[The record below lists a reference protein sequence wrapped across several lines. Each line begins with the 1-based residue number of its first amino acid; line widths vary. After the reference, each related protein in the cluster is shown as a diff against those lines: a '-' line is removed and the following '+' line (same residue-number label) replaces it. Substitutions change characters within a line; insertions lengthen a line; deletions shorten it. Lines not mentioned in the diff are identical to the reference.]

1 MSSIKQT
8 GTAADPKYQ
17 IDYTSP
23 GLTIAPGAT
32 ASSTSR
38 LFAGAKIAR
47 VIDDYEKKYG
57 IEKFDLTI
65 DWGWFWFFTKPLFW
79 LLEWLYAQIG
89 NFGVAILIL
98 TVIVK
103 AVFFP
108 LANKSYAAMSK
119 MKALQPEME
128 KLKQRYGED
137 RQRMNQELMQ
147 LYRRE
152 KVNPAAGCLPIVVQI
167 PVFFALYKVL
177 YTTIEMRHQ
186 PFFGW
191 IKDLSAP
198 DPLTILTGFG
208 LFHWDVPQFLHF
220 FNIGLWPHDHGRDD
234 VPAAEA
240 EPGADRSGAGARV
253 PVPADPVHLHDGPFA
268 AGLVIYWAWSNTLS
282 IAQQYTIMRRHG
294 TLRGAKRQAGGRR
307 SAGAGARRRW
317 RWRRVQEGRQ
327 GFVQEGLMDDQDTR
341 GRTPAEIE
349 AARKLF
355 AGTCEFIAGAASFES
370 LPVIALPEVAFAG
383 RSNVGKSSLVNAL
396 TGRRTL
402 ARVSASPGATRQ
414 INFFDLAGRF
424 TLVDLPGYGFARVS
438 KSTKE
443 IWQDLASAYLRG
455 RPTLK
460 RVCLLIDSRHGVKD
474 SDHETM
480 KNLDKAAVSYQL
492 VLTKT
497 DRLRAADVPRAIAA
511 AAAAI
516 RKHGAAH
523 PDVLPT
529 SSETG
534 FGIAE
539 LRAEIAAA
547 ATG

>member
-1 MSSIKQT
+1 
-8 GTAADPKYQ
+8 
-17 IDYTSP
+17 
-23 GLTIAPGAT
+23 
-32 ASSTSR
+32 
-38 LFAGAKIAR
+38 
-47 VIDDYEKKYG
+47 
-57 IEKFDLTI
+57 
-65 DWGWFWFFTKPLFW
+65 
-79 LLEWLYAQIG
+79 
-89 NFGVAILIL
+89 
-98 TVIVK
+98 
-103 AVFFP
+103 
-108 LANKSYAAMSK
+108 
-119 MKALQPEME
+119 
-128 KLKQRYGED
+128 
-137 RQRMNQELMQ
+137 
-147 LYRRE
+147 
-152 KVNPAAGCLPIVVQI
+152 
-167 PVFFALYKVL
+167 
-177 YTTIEMRHQ
+177 
-186 PFFGW
+186 
-191 IKDLSAP
+191 
-198 DPLTILTGFG
+198 
-208 LFHWDVPQFLHF
+208 
-220 FNIGLWPHDHGRDD
+220 
-234 VPAAEA
+234 
-240 EPGADRSGAGARV
+240 
-253 PVPADPVHLHDGPFA
+253 
-268 AGLVIYWAWSNTLS
+268 
-282 IAQQYTIMRRHG
+282 
-294 TLRGAKRQAGGRR
+294 
-307 SAGAGARRRW
+307 
-317 RWRRVQEGRQ
+317 
-327 GFVQEGLMDDQDTR
+327 MDDRETR

-355 AGTCEFIAGAASFES
+355 AGTCEFIAGATSFES
-370 LPVIALPEVAFAG
+370 LPAIALPEIAFAG

-414 INFFDLAGRF
+414 INFFDLASRF

-474 SDHETM
+474 SDHDTM

-497 DRLRAADVPRAIAA
+497 DRLKPADVPRAIAA

>member
-1 MSSIKQT
+1 
-8 GTAADPKYQ
+8 
-17 IDYTSP
+17 
-23 GLTIAPGAT
+23 
-32 ASSTSR
+32 
-38 LFAGAKIAR
+38 
-47 VIDDYEKKYG
+47 
-57 IEKFDLTI
+57 
-65 DWGWFWFFTKPLFW
+65 
-79 LLEWLYAQIG
+79 
-89 NFGVAILIL
+89 
-98 TVIVK
+98 
-103 AVFFP
+103 
-108 LANKSYAAMSK
+108 
-119 MKALQPEME
+119 
-128 KLKQRYGED
+128 
-137 RQRMNQELMQ
+137 
-147 LYRRE
+147 
-152 KVNPAAGCLPIVVQI
+152 
-167 PVFFALYKVL
+167 
-177 YTTIEMRHQ
+177 
-186 PFFGW
+186 
-191 IKDLSAP
+191 
-198 DPLTILTGFG
+198 
-208 LFHWDVPQFLHF
+208 
-220 FNIGLWPHDHGRDD
+220 
-234 VPAAEA
+234 
-240 EPGADRSGAGARV
+240 
-253 PVPADPVHLHDGPFA
+253 
-268 AGLVIYWAWSNTLS
+268 
-282 IAQQYTIMRRHG
+282 
-294 TLRGAKRQAGGRR
+294 
-307 SAGAGARRRW
+307 
-317 RWRRVQEGRQ
+317 
-327 GFVQEGLMDDQDTR
+327 MDDQETR

-370 LPVIALPEVAFAG
+370 LPAIALPEIAFAG

-414 INFFDLAGRF
+414 INFFDLARRF

-480 KNLDKAAVSYQL
+480 KNLDKAAVSYQI

-497 DRLRAADVPRAIAA
+497 DRLRTADVPRAIAA
-511 AAAAI
+511 AEAAI